1 MVRTGTKMEIINYD
15 SHLRIV
21 HVHIQN
27 VIFAAGEY
35 EGYHC

>member
-1 MVRTGTKMEIINYD
+1 MEIIKYD

-21 HVHIQN
+21 HLHVHIQN
-27 VIFAAGEY
+27 VIFAAGED